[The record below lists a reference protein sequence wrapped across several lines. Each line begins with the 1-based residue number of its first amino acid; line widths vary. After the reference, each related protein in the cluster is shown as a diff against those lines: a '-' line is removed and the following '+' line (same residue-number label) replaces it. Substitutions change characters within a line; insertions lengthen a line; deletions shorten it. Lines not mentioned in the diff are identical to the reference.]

1 MNNNVKNCYGLAHP
15 PLSGKSLIGCGS
27 WVLEKPFFCGE
38 KHSFT
43 LAEVLITLTI
53 IGVIAAITIPNLMKN
68 YQTHI
73 FKTAYKQAYSDIN
86 QAFAQA
92 FKDGELIRTTTWQSK
107 ATTQE
112 WNILKENLKV
122 TKECQPA
129 ELYSCWAEGDVVH
142 NTQPQL
148 NSSLSFI
155 DAAGRSW
162 SLYHASE
169 NLFLVD
175 TNGFKEPN
183 KFGQDRFM
191 FTFYST
197 KGTRTDDYSKN
208 PPVRIGPFINGNRK
222 TEDMYCNYP
231 PCYYYDWLYK

>member
-1 MNNNVKNCYGLAHP
+1 MLRHFIPRNDKAG
-15 PLSGKSLIGCGS
+15 
-27 WVLEKPFFCGE
+27 
-38 KHSFT
+38 FT

-92 FKDGELIRTTTWQSK
+92 FKDDILIRTTQFQAD

-112 WNILKENLKV
+112 WNILKQNLKV
-122 TKECQPA
+122 SKECKKPA
-129 ELYSCWAEGDVVH
+129 DLYSCWTESDVV
-142 NTQPQL
+142 
-148 NSSLSFI
+148 NSKPAVNSLAFI
-155 DAAGRSW
+155 DVSGRSW
-162 SLYHASE
+162 ATYSNAE

-175 TNGFKEPN
+175 TNGFKGPN
-183 KFGQDRFM
+183 KFGQDRFT
-191 FTFYST
+191 FTICVKYRTNQVSDFRANRTKDYST
-197 KGTRTDDYSKN
+197 N
-208 PPVRIGPFINGNRK
+208 PPVNICPANNKNFTTK
-222 TEDMYCNYP
+222 HAFCNYP